1 MSGLPAT
8 RMISV
13 MRVIRIG
20 VIGLGVI
27 SRFYL
32 PALTAHPA
40 STVRAICDKNP
51 DLATLAGPGTS
62 FHQDYRTLLAS
73 DEVDAVVVNLP
84 NHLHYPVCRAA
95 LAAGKHV
102 CCEKPLTIEPD
113 QASELEQLARR
124 SGRILLTAFHR
135 RYNRNVLGLR
145 DRMAGR
151 PAPRRTT
158 IRYWERIEEHCGADT
173 WYLDPRQCG
182 GGCVIDNGPN
192 ALDTALFLLD
202 DGPLRMVDARIRY
215 GGRGVDQRAVLTL
228 QAAAGGEVCVDLD
241 WTYGGGEL
249 KTVEVEW
256 AGGHTDQADML
267 AGFTEFK
274 SSLYHEYVGVVDD
287 FVGLISGRRDRPDT
301 GRQVAEL
308 VAAAYRQGGA
318 DAA

>member
-1 MSGLPAT
+1 
-8 RMISV
+8 

-32 PALTAHPA
+32 PALAAHPA
-40 STVRAICDKNP
+40 VAVSAICDKNP
-51 DLATLAGPGTS
+51 ELATLAGPGTT
-62 FHQDYRTLLAS
+62 FHRDYRALLDS
-73 DEVDAVVVNLP
+73 DDVDAVVVNLP

-95 LAAGKHV
+95 LAAGKHT
-102 CCEKPLTIEPD
+102 CCEKPLTIQPD
-113 QASELEQLARR
+113 QAAELERLARQADR
-124 SGRILLTAFHR
+124 TLLTAFHR

-158 IRYWERIEEHCGADT
+158 IRYWERIEEHCGTDT

-202 DGPLRMVDARIRY
+202 GGPLRMVDARIGY
-215 GGRGVDQRAVLTL
+215 GPHGVDQRAALTL
-228 QAAAGGEVCVDLD
+228 ESATGGQVCIDLD
-241 WTYGGGEL
+241 WTYGAGEL

-256 AGGHTDQADML
+256 AGGDTDRADML

-274 SSLYHEYVGVVDD
+274 SSLYHEYIGVVDD
-287 FVGLISGRRDRPDT
+287 FVRTISDRQCRSDT
-301 GRQVAEL
+301 GRMVAEL
-308 VAAAYRQGGA
+308 VDSAYRHGGI